1 MFCYQC
7 EQTQHIDAVAGCH
20 SLKGTC
26 GKDAVTSD
34 LQDILIHA
42 VKGLAQVSHRA
53 RALGVTDAEVDDFIH
68 HALFTTLTNVN
79 FNPVR
84 IELLIRQ
91 AVALRDGLGGKAA
104 AMAPVAVP
112 PGPARYEPPATHAEM
127 LAEAASFGVRAGVET
142 VGEDVIGLRVLV
154 LYGMK
159 GVAAYYHHATVLGF
173 RDPAIDA
180 GIARILSDLAGDP
193 SDIAELLALALDT
206 GTLNLKV
213 MELLDAANTGTYGT
227 PEPTVVRMTPVPGKA
242 ILVSGHDLGDLAR
255 ILEQTRDTGILVYTH
270 GELLPANAYPALK
283 AHPHLAGNF
292 GGAWQ
297 DQQSDF
303 AAFPGPVVLTSNC
316 LIEPQRS
323 YKGRVFTAG
332 PVGWP
337 GVRHIDNGDF
347 SPVIQAA
354 KASPGFGQNVGGGGD
369 GERTITI
376 GFARDAVMGVAGTVI
391 DAVKSGAIRRFF
403 LIGGCDGAAPGR
415 NYYTEVAEA
424 APADTVML
432 TLGCGKFRIN
442 DQDHGTIGGTADG
455 IPRLLDLGQCNDAYS
470 AIKIAMALADA
481 FECGVN
487 DLPLSLMV
495 SWFEQKATAVLLTM
509 LALGIKGIHLGPT
522 LPAFL
527 TPTLL
532 AVLQERLDLRANGE
546 AAADV
551 ARALGQA
558 A

>member
-7 EQTQHIDAVAGCH
+7 EQTQHIDALAGCH
-20 SLKGTC
+20 SQKGTC
-26 GKDAVTSD
+26 GKDGLTSD
-34 LQDILIHA
+34 LQDILIHV
-42 VKGLAQVSHRA
+42 VKGLAQVSHKA
-53 RALGVTDAEVDDFIH
+53 RALGVTDAAVDDFIH

-84 IELLIRQ
+84 IEQLVRQ
-91 AVALRDGLGGKAA
+91 AVTLRDALAGKAA
-104 AMAPVAVP
+104 AGAPLATP
-112 PGPARYEPPATHAEM
+112 PGPACYEPPATQALM
-127 LAEAASFGVRAGVET
+127 LAEAAAFGVRAGVET

-180 GIARILSDLAGDP
+180 EIARILSDLAGDP
-193 SDIAELLALALDT
+193 AEIPGLLALALDA

-227 PEPTVVRMTPVPGKA
+227 PEPTVVRMTPRAGKA
-242 ILVSGHDLGDLAR
+242 VLVSGHDLGDLAR
-255 ILEQTRDTGILVYTH
+255 ILEQTAGTGILVYTH

-283 AHPHLAGNF
+283 AHPHLAGNY

-297 DQQSDF
+297 DQQTDF
-303 AAFPGPVVLTSNC
+303 ASFPGPVVLTSNC

-323 YKGRVFTAG
+323 YKGRIFTAG

-347 SPVIQAA
+347 SPVVQAA
-354 KASPGFGQNVGGGGD
+354 QALPGFTQD
-369 GERTITI
+369 APEKTTTI
-376 GFARDAVMGVAGTVI
+376 GFARDTVMGVAGTVI
-391 DAVKSGAIRRFF
+391 DAVKSGATRRFF

-442 DQDHGTIGGTADG
+442 GTDHGTIGG
-455 IPRLLDLGQCNDAYS
+455 IPRLLDIGQCNDAYS
-470 AIKIAMALADA
+470 AIKIASALADA
-481 FECGVN
+481 FQCGVN
-487 DLPLSLMV
+487 DLPLSMMI
-495 SWFEQKATAVLLTM
+495 SWFEQKATAVLLTL

-522 LPAFL
+522 LRL
-527 TPTLL
+527 PTL
-532 AVLQERLDLRANGE
+532 AVLQEKFDLRANGD

>member
-7 EQTQHIDAVAGCH
+7 EQTQHLDAVAGCH
-20 SLKGTC
+20 SQKGTC
-26 GKDAVTSD
+26 GKDSVTSD

-42 VKGLAQVSHRA
+42 VKGLAQVSHKA
-53 RALGVTDAEVDDFIH
+53 RALGVTDAAVDDFIH
-68 HALFTTLTNVN
+68 YALFTTLTNVN

-84 IELLIRQ
+84 IEQLVRQ
-91 AVALRDGLGGKAA
+91 AVTLRDGLNGKAA
-104 AMAPVAVP
+104 ANAPVAVP
-112 PGPARYEPPATHAEM
+112 PGPARYEPPASQALM

-159 GVAAYYHHATVLGF
+159 GVAAYYHHASVLGF
-173 RDPAIDA
+173 RDPDIDA

-193 SDIAELLALALDT
+193 ADIPELLALALDT

-227 PEPTVVRMTPVPGKA
+227 PEPTVVRMTPTTGKA

-297 DQQSDF
+297 DQHTDF
-303 AAFPGPVVLTSNC
+303 AVFPGPVVLTSNC

-337 GVRHIDNGDF
+337 GVRHIENGDF
-347 SPVIQAA
+347 MPVVQAA
-354 KASPGFGQNVGGGGD
+354 QALPGFTQD
-369 GERTITI
+369 APEKTTTI
-376 GFARDAVMGVAGTVI
+376 GFARDTVMGVAGTVI

-442 DQDHGTIGGTADG
+442 GQDHGTIGG

-470 AIKIAMALADA
+470 AIKIASALADA

-487 DLPLSLMV
+487 DLPLSMMV
-495 SWFEQKATAVLLTM
+495 SWFEQKATAVLLTL

-532 AVLQERLDLRANGE
+532 AVLQEKFDLRANGE

-551 ARALGQA
+551 ARALGQVA
-558 A
+558 

>member
-7 EQTQHIDAVAGCH
+7 EQTQHIDALAGCH
-20 SLKGTC
+20 SQKGTC
-26 GKDAVTSD
+26 GKDSLTSD
-34 LQDILIHA
+34 LQDILIYA

-53 RALGVTDAEVDDFIH
+53 RALGVTDAAVDDFIH
-68 HALFTTLTNVN
+68 YALFTTLTNVN

-84 IELLIRQ
+84 IEQLVRQ
-91 AVALRDGLGGKAA
+91 AANLRDALAGKATA
-104 AMAPVAVP
+104 SAPLATP
-112 PGPARYEPPATHAEM
+112 PGAASYQPPATQALM
-127 LAEAASFGVRAGVET
+127 LAEAAAFGVRAGVET

-173 RDPAIDA
+173 RHPDID
-180 GIARILSDLAGDP
+180 GEIARILSDLAGDP
-193 SDIAELLALALDT
+193 TDIPSLLALALDA

-227 PEPTVVRMTPVPGKA
+227 PEPTVVRMTPRAGKA

-255 ILEQTRDTGILVYTH
+255 ILEQTAGTGILVYTH

-297 DQQSDF
+297 DQHADF

-323 YKGRVFTAG
+323 YKGRIFTAG

-337 GVRHIDNGDF
+337 GVRHIENGDF
-347 SPVIQAA
+347 SAVVQAA
-354 KASPGFGQNVGGGGD
+354 QALPGFAQD
-369 GERTITI
+369 ALEKTTTI
-376 GFARDAVMGVAGTVI
+376 GFARDTVMGVAGTVI

-442 DQDHGTIGGTADG
+442 GTDHGDIGG

-470 AIKIAMALADA
+470 AIKIASALADA
-481 FECGVN
+481 FQCGVN

-495 SWFEQKATAVLLTM
+495 SWFEQKATAVLLSL

-532 AVLQERLDLRANGE
+532 AVLQEKFDLRANGD